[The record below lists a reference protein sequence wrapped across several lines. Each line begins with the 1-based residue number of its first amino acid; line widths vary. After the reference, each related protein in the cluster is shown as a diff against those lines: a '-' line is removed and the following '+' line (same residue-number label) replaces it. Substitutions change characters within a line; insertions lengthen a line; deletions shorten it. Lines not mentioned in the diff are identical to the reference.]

1 MKLTPLEPEDLE
13 LLYTIE
19 NNPELWSVG
28 STNVPY
34 SRYALRDYIATQQ
47 HDIYADRQVRLVARV
62 SADGEAEKAVGLVD
76 MYNFSPTHQRAEIG
90 FAILR
95 EEQGKGYGRQALQHL
110 EEYARSVLHLHTLYA
125 VVSAGNRASLATL
138 RSSGFCHEHRLPDW
152 IKSSD
157 GSWEDAILL
166 QKTL

>member
-90 FAILR
+90 FAIL
-95 EEQGKGYGRQALQHL
+95 
-110 EEYARSVLHLHTLYA
+110 
-125 VVSAGNRASLATL
+125 
-138 RSSGFCHEHRLPDW
+138 
-152 IKSSD
+152 
-157 GSWEDAILL
+157 
-166 QKTL
+166 